1 MPPMDYEIEISNHN
15 LASTKFGA
23 KILPIKLT
31 CMMHEAHMH
40 EATWNFIFFS
50 FQVFCCK
57 DLATMDVHRFE
68 HCNIVVVFS
77 LDL

>member
-40 EATWNFIFFS
+40 EAT
-50 FQVFCCK
+50 
-57 DLATMDVHRFE
+57 
-68 HCNIVVVFS
+68 
-77 LDL
+77 